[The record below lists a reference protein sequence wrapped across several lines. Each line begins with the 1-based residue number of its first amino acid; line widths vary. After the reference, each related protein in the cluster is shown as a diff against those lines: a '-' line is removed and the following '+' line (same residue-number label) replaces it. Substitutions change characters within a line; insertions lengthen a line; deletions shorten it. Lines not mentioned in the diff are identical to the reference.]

1 MALLFS
7 PCFIR
12 SSLSSSPFP
21 VQSSDA
27 RVAAKPLLPAGHF
40 GDGEDGAHGGG
51 CPDAAA
57 QRYRALRPTVL
68 RSHGDAG
75 VALVSNGSCGAGAHH
90 SNGIDGLSTL
100 RNEKARTELPE
111 LRGAGRSA
119 RAVRSVRRRSG
130 DD

>member
-27 RVAAKPLLPAGHF
+27 RLAAKPLLPAGHF

-51 CPDAAA
+51 CLDPAS
-57 QRYRALRPTVL
+57 QRYRALRPAVL
-68 RSHGDAG
+68 RSHGTAG
-75 VALVSNGSCGAGAHH
+75 VALVSDGSGRADVHH
-90 SNGIDGLSTL
+90 SNGIDGLCAL
-100 RNEKARTELPE
+100 RDEKARAELPE
-111 LRGAGRSA
+111 LRGAGCSA
-119 RAVRSVRRRSG
+119 RTV
-130 DD
+130 